1 MQRVSLDFTGTIF
14 PHAICLGDAENDS
27 VSSNWWWETLVG
39 SCASIKTMTVSPGS
53 RGHVW
58 AW

>member
-27 VSSNWWWETLVG
+27 TETGAVSLSLATRTGWCGRSGGRNLLMLQ
-39 SCASIKTMTVSPGS
+39 I
-53 RGHVW
+53 
-58 AW
+58 